1 MLQREHLSLMRGEIY
16 TYLWVW
22 GLEFRTEGWWQACQE
37 YFFIMKSVRA
47 SVSFLMSSVVGKL
60 WTPLENVDVEMV
72 LNFYICKMEMSG

>member
-1 MLQREHLSLMRGEIY
+1 
-16 TYLWVW
+16 
-22 GLEFRTEGWWQACQE
+22 
-37 YFFIMKSVRA
+37 MKSVRA